1 MRMSGK
7 QRPTKKTTPTS
18 KPGKDSKKD
27 AGELKD
33 EQLKDVSGG
42 LLPAV

>member
-1 MRMSGK
+1 MTAK
-7 QRPTKKTTPTS
+7 PKPTKKSTTR
-18 KPGKDSKKD
+18 KPAPDNKKS

-33 EQLKDVSGG
+33 DQLKDVSGG

>member
-1 MRMSGK
+1 MTTKRK
-7 QRPTKKTTPTS
+7 PTKKPPTD
-18 KPGKDSKKD
+18 KLTKTGKKD
-27 AGELKD
+27 AGELKE